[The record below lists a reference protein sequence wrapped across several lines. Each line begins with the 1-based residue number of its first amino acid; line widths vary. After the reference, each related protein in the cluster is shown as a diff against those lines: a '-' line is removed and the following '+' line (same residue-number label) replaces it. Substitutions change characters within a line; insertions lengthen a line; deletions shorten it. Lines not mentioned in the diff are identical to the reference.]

1 MTDVVIAGIGQIPV
15 GELWEQPLREMGV
28 KAIRLAIQDSG
39 GLKPQALYIG
49 NMLSSVIS
57 HQANLGAL
65 MVDYAGLNGI
75 ESYTAEAAGA
85 SGAAA
90 LRMGYLAI
98 LSGYVDCAVVL
109 GVEKWT
115 DAVGSELESALSM
128 GLDYDFESI
137 PGLGANG
144 QAGLIMQRYLH
155 ENHLPPNALAGFPIL
170 AHANAVNNPNA
181 MYRKAITREAY
192 ERAELITDP
201 LNLYDSAPYADGA
214 AAVVLCRRDLLPDK
228 PARPVVRISGS
239 AVAIDTLAV
248 HDRRDPLGFEAARH
262 SVQQACRRAGMRPE
276 DVDLFEFCDSFS
288 VYAAISLEA
297 AGFAER
303 GEGWELASDGT
314 LALDGKLP
322 GLTMGGLKGRG
333 NPLGASG
340 VYQIV
345 EAVMQLRGDAGANQ
359 VKDARCALVQS
370 LGGPASTAVT
380 HVLERVSDR
389 NA

>member
-1 MTDVVIAGIGQIPV
+1 MTDVVIAGIGQLPV
-15 GELWEQPLREMGV
+15 GEHWDLSLRQMAV
-28 KAIRLAIQDSG
+28 SAIQAALKDSG

-49 NMLSSVIS
+49 NMLSSVVS
-57 HQANLGAL
+57 HQSNLGAL
-65 MVDYAGLNGI
+65 VVDYAGLDGV

-90 LRMGYLAI
+90 LRMGTLAI
-98 LSGYVDCAVVL
+98 LSGYIDCALVL

-128 GLDYDFESI
+128 GLDYDYESV

-144 QAGLIMQRYLH
+144 QAGLVMQRYLY
-155 ENHLPPNALAGFPIL
+155 ENHLDPHALAGFPIL

-181 MYRKAITREAY
+181 MYRKAITREMY
-192 ERAELITDP
+192 ERADLITDP

-214 AAVVLCRRDLLPDK
+214 AALVICRRDLLTGHPHH
-228 PARPVVRISGS
+228 PLVRISGS

-262 SVQQACRRAGMRPE
+262 SIEQACRKAGITPE
-276 DVDLFEFCDSFS
+276 DADLFEFCDSFS
-288 VYAAISLEA
+288 VYGALSLEA

-303 GEGWELASDGT
+303 GEGWELAQQGELSLRGT
-314 LALDGKLP
+314 LP
-322 GLTMGGLKGRG
+322 SLTMGGQKGRG

-340 VYQIV
+340 VYQV
-345 EAVMQLRGDAGANQ
+345 AEAVLQLRGEAGLNQ
-359 VKDARCALVQS
+359 VKGARRALVQS
-370 LGGPASTAVT
+370 LGGAASTAIT
-380 HVLERVSDR
+380 HVLERVGD
-389 NA
+389 